1 MTRQRRRSVR
11 VYARITPELYTL
23 FQQVRIAKRY
33 ESDADLMRAAL
44 RAYLQK
50 QSDQVASKR
59 YFNVSMQRRL
69 SQVDWHLTVITT
81 LLAHALAMLISSV
94 SGQKL
99 SPEKLLDQSI
109 RLAAE
114 KHSGLTKQLEASQP
128 DEEKSELIE

>member
-1 MTRQRRRSVR
+1 
-11 VYARITPELYTL
+11 
-23 FQQVRIAKRY
+23 
-33 ESDADLMRAAL
+33 
-44 RAYLQK
+44 
-50 QSDQVASKR
+50 
-59 YFNVSMQRRL
+59 
-69 SQVDWHLTVITT
+69 HLTVITT